1 MSEVHRRDC
10 EVMLRR
16 GHRSTTVDRLDKI
29 GWALFFIWVG
39 TGFLLDLGWGLGLF
53 GIGVI
58 ILGGQLARKLFNLR
72 LEGCWVVCGALFVM
86 GGLWSLF
93 GVTLPLVPILLIAA
107 GIALLISSFSRK
119 QEAQ

>member
-1 MSEVHRRDC
+1 MSEVNMRHC
-10 EVMLRR
+10 EGMLRT
-16 GHRSTTVDRLDKI
+16 GHQGPTAERLDKI

-58 ILGGQLARKLFNLR
+58 ILGGQFARKLFNVG
-72 LEGCWVVCGALFVM
+72 LEGCWVVCGALFLM

-93 GVTLPLVPILLIAA
+93 GVTLPLLPILLIAA
-107 GIALLISSFSRK
+107 GIALLISSFARK
-119 QEAQ
+119 HQRH

>member
-1 MSEVHRRDC
+1 MSEVNRRGC
-10 EVMLRR
+10 EGMLRT
-16 GHRSTTVDRLDKI
+16 GHQSTTADRIDKI

-58 ILGGQLARKLFNLR
+58 ILGGQVARKLFNLR
-72 LEGCWVVCGALFVM
+72 LEGCWVVCGTLFLL

-93 GVTLPLVPILLIAA
+93 GVTLPLLPILLIAA
-107 GIALLISSFSRK
+107 GIALLISSLTRK
-119 QEAQ
+119 QEVH